1 MATQTPL
8 AETINDF
15 WRMVLQHKSST
26 IVMLNQLREGYEV
39 GEPALPD
46 SLFYRLGIHTYSG
59 SIRTVKVFITRGTGL
74 WNRTVRSSP

>member
-26 IVMLNQLREGYEV
+26 IVMLNQLREGDEV

-46 SLFYRLGIHTYSG
+46 FAGLEYIH
-59 SIRTVKVFITRGTGL
+59 IL
-74 WNRTVRSSP
+74 ALN

>member
-46 SLFYRLGIHTYSG
+46 FA
-59 SIRTVKVFITRGTGL
+59 GL
-74 WNRTVRSSP
+74 EYTHILALN